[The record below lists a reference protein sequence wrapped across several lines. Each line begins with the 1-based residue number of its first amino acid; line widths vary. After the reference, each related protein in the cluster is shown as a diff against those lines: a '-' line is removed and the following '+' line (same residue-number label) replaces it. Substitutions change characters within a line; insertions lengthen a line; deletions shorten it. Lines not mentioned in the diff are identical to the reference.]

1 MSGFIIGRSGVSSTK
16 KWLIFEDLDFYCSF
30 FCFEDATLLDIN
42 SRFPYHPEA
51 FFGISVLFNVF
62 LISKHLRINQ
72 QIRVPS
78 IRLIDD
84 NDEQLGL
91 KSIEDAIKLAQEQGL
106 DLVEVAP
113 KAQPPVCKIMDYGKY
128 LYRQNKIEQKHKKM
142 QKQAEMKGIR
152 LSFRIDTHDLE
163 TKIRQARGFLE
174 HRNSVKVTLV
184 FRGREAAHADL
195 ARAKLEQF
203 KEGIKDI
210 GRLEEPPKKQGNS
223 MFMVIVP
230 N

>member
-1 MSGFIIGRSGVSSTK
+1 MAYGNEG
-16 KWLIFEDLDFYCSF
+16 LFEAGD
-30 FCFEDATLLDIN
+30 FCFWDATLLDIHG
-42 SRFPYHPEA
+42 RFPYHPEA
-51 FFGISVLFNVF
+51 FFGFSVLFNV
-62 LISKHLRINQ
+62 LVISKHLRVNQ
-72 QIRVPS
+72 QIRVPTV
-78 IRLIDD
+78 RLIDD
-84 NDEQLGL
+84 NDEQLGI
-91 KSIEDAIKLAQEQGL
+91 KSIEDALALAKEQEM

-113 KAQPPVCKIMDYGKY
+113 KAVPPVCKIMDYGKY

-152 LSFRIDTHDLE
+152 LSFRIDTHDLD
-163 TKIRQARGFLE
+163 TKIRQAIGFLQ

-203 KEGIKDI
+203 KEGVKEV

-230 N
+230 V